1 MSNPI
6 LVPLDGSEL
15 AEEALPI
22 ATELAIRWREPLH
35 LILVHQS
42 PSIFLAPEAGPAS
55 LLGLD
60 EEVRRNLKAYVDRTA
75 ARVAEASGVTVVP
88 ILLDGQVVPVI
99 AHYATTQVAR
109 LVVMT
114 THGRGGVSRMFL
126 GSVADRLIRHLRCPV
141 ILATPGAARPKPHAV
156 GERRR
161 AVIPLDGSRLAES
174 IIDKVL
180 AVYSPREV
188 ELELLSVVPIPA
200 LGGAPLVPAAWRPGA
215 VEEGVAAASEYL
227 SSVAAR
233 LRELDVVAHTGVL
246 VDEQVARAAV
256 RYADERHADLVAI
269 ATRGVAGIERAVIGS
284 VADKVVRSAGIPV
297 LVWNPL
303 PGAVSHVLG
312 DGFIAEAEPVA
323 VQPGSARR
331 HKGVR

>member
-60 EEVRRNLKAYVDRTA
+60 EEVRRNLK
-75 ARVAEASGVTVVP
+75 
-88 ILLDGQVVPVI
+88 
-99 AHYATTQVAR
+99 
-109 LVVMT
+109 
-114 THGRGGVSRMFL
+114 
-126 GSVADRLIRHLRCPV
+126 
-141 ILATPGAARPKPHAV
+141 
-156 GERRR
+156 
-161 AVIPLDGSRLAES
+161 
-174 IIDKVL
+174 
-180 AVYSPREV
+180 
-188 ELELLSVVPIPA
+188 
-200 LGGAPLVPAAWRPGA
+200 
-215 VEEGVAAASEYL
+215 
-227 SSVAAR
+227 
-233 LRELDVVAHTGVL
+233 
-246 VDEQVARAAV
+246 AV

>member
-15 AEEALPI
+15 AEEGLPL
-22 ATELAIRWREPLH
+22 ATELALRWREPVH
-35 LILVHQS
+35 LVLVHQS

-60 EEVRRNLKAYVDRTA
+60 EEVRRNLKGYLDGVAARTA
-75 ARVAEASGVTVVP
+75 ATTGATVVP
-88 ILLDGQVVPVI
+88 VLLDGEVVSVL

-126 GSVADRLIRHLRCPV
+126 GSVADRLIRHIRCPA
-141 ILATPGAARPKPHAV
+141 ILATPGAAKEHPHAA

-188 ELELLSVVPIPA
+188 VLDLLSVVPMPA
-200 LGGAPLVPAAWRPGA
+200 IGGAPLATGATWRPGA
-215 VEEGVAAASEYL
+215 VEAGVSAAGDYL
-227 SSVAAR
+227 ASVAAR
-233 LRELDVVAHTGVL
+233 LRELDVEVETGVL

-256 RYADERHADLVAI
+256 RHAQEHHADMIAI
-269 ATRGVAGIERAVIGS
+269 ATRGVAGIERAFIGS

-312 DGFIAEAEPVA
+312 QGFIEVPEGMEAVK
-323 VQPGSARR
+323 GRR
-331 HKGVR
+331 AGR